1 MMRNWKLVVTVVCCL
16 YFALACG
23 GGAATPPAPIP
34 ATPAPG
40 TATAAAGSATLPAAP
55 TVAANA
61 TGTAPVTATPGD
73 PNAITLLAKADFGN
87 DRNPLTGELVEDPAL
102 LQRRPLA
109 IKISNAPPVYVRPQ
123 SGLNDADLVYE
134 HTSEGSIT
142 RLTAIFY
149 GKTPPRVGPIRSA
162 RLIDLELPAMYD
174 AGLAF
179 SGASAGV
186 NQRLNSSDFQSRI
199 IYSSEPGY
207 FRSGEDKPLEHTLY
221 GNPADFWQALAAR
234 GQNTPPTFNTFMAFS
249 NNPPPGGQP
258 AGAVTLNY
266 QWEIV
271 EWRYD
276 PAIGRYRRWA
286 GGEPHLDG
294 NSGEQ
299 VTAANVV
306 ILTPVHVEDP
316 TICEEIRNGVCAHLS
331 IQIQLWGTG
340 TGIVL
345 RDGQQYPVTWHRT
358 GRNDM
363 LTFTNSEG
371 NAFPLQI
378 GNSWVQLV
386 PDWLEGPV
394 SIVP

>member
-1 MMRNWKLVVTVVCCL
+1 MRNWKLIVTVVCCL

-23 GGAATPPAPIP
+23 GGAAPTSAPVPPTPV
-34 ATPAPG
+34 PG
-40 TATAAAGSATLPAAP
+40 TATATAAGATLPAAP
-55 TVAANA
+55 TVAPNA
-61 TGTAPVTATPGD
+61 TGIAPETATPGD
-73 PNAITLLAKADFGN
+73 PNAITLLTKADFGN
-87 DRNPLTGELVEDPAL
+87 DRNPLTGELVDDPAV

-123 SGLNDADLVYE
+123 SGLNEADLVYE

-149 GKTPPRVGPIRSA
+149 GKSPPRVGPIRSA

-221 GNPADFWQALAAR
+221 GNPADFWQALAAK
-234 GQNTPPTFNTFMAFS
+234 GQNTPPAFNTFMAFS

-258 AGAVTLNY
+258 ASAVTLNY

-294 NSGEQ
+294 NTGEQ
-299 VTAANVV
+299 VTAANVI
-306 ILTPVHVEDP
+306 ILTPTHVEDA
-316 TICEEIRNGVCAHLS
+316 TICEEIRDGACAHLS

-345 RDGQQYPVTWHRT
+345 RDGQQYPVTWHRVN
-358 GRNDM
+358 RNDM
-363 LTFTNSEG
+363 LTFTYSEG
-371 NAFPLQI
+371 NSLPLQL

-386 PDWLEGPV
+386 PNWLEGPV
-394 SIVP
+394 QISP

>member
-1 MMRNWKLVVTVVCCL
+1 MRKWKLIVIGLFYLSFVV
-16 YFALACG
+16 ACNG
-23 GGAATPPAPIP
+23 GEAATAPAPVP
-34 ATPAPG
+34 PTPLPDPTAPG
-40 TATAAAGSATLPAAP
+40 DTTLPAPP
-55 TVAANA
+55 TLASEA
-61 TGTAPVTATPGD
+61 TGALPPTSSSQD
-73 PNAITLLAKADFGN
+73 PNAVILLTKADFGN
-87 DRNPLTGELVEDPAL
+87 DRNPLTGEVVDDPAV

-109 IKISNAPPVYVRPQ
+109 IKISNAPPIYVRPQ

-149 GKTPPRVGPIRSA
+149 GKTPERVGPIRSA

-174 AGLAF
+174 AALAF

-199 IYSSEPGY
+199 IHSNEPGY
-207 FRSGEDKPLEHTLY
+207 YRSGENKPLEHTLY
-221 GNPADFWQALAAR
+221 GNPADFWQTLAAK
-234 GQNTPPTFNTFMAFS
+234 GQNTAPTFSTYMAFS
-249 NNPPPGGQP
+249 NQPPPAGQP
-258 AGAVTLNY
+258 ASSVAINY
-266 QWEIV
+266 QWEVV

-294 NSGEQ
+294 NTGEQ
-299 VTAANVV
+299 VTAANV
-306 ILTPVHVEDP
+306 IIISPVHVEDP
-316 TICEEIRNGVCAHLS
+316 TICEEIRDGICAHLS

-340 TGIVL
+340 TGIIL

-358 GRNDM
+358 NRNDM

-371 NAFPLQI
+371 NAFPLQL
-378 GNSWVQLV
+378 GNSWVQVV
-386 PDWLEGPV
+386 PDWVAGAV
-394 SIVP
+394 SVTP